1 MRQVTSFWFKI
12 TSIEEPDSITD
23 DIDTEIN
30 AWAQKNEATIVSTSM
45 AVEPSRNVLYVIVV
59 YDA

>member
-30 AWAQKNEATIVSTSM
+30 AWATKNEVNIVNTSM

>member
-23 DIDTEIN
+23 DIDSEIN
-30 AWAQKNEATIVSTSM
+30 EWAQKNEATIINTSM